1 MKQNQKFNFGNYAV
15 NLQCSK
21 EEEKAI
27 GELVEFFACLMYDEK
42 SIDNIMD
49 EVFNLVRV
57 SKRSGF
63 MQGAE
68 MMLKMQNDGLLEDK
82 EQ

>member
-1 MKQNQKFNFGNYAV
+1 MKQNQNFNYENYAV
-15 NLQCSK
+15 NLQCTK

-27 GELVEFFACLMYDEK
+27 SELVEFFACLMYDAE
-42 SIDNIMD
+42 SVANIMD
-49 EVFNLVRV
+49 EVFKLARV

-63 MQGAE
+63 MQGVE
-68 MMLKMQNDGLLEDK
+68 MMLKMQNDGLLEEK